1 MGRCGCGQLRSTPSP
16 YRKQPRRFSGTR
28 PRVLIQPLPC
38 IPSSFIARL
47 PNKHKQMH
55 THKHVCVYICMYI
68 YMFNTYLSTCIHTSI
83 YVCLLSYIA
92 RISRRSLSESFAI
105 EEAGDKQR
113 DSACN
118 ACIARGNKLRIQGRG
133 PKT

>member
-1 MGRCGCGQLRSTPSP
+1 MRLWAVAIYPKPIPEAAKAFFRHKAQSVDTAATLYSIKFHCKIT
-16 YRKQPRRFSGTR
+16 KQT
-28 PRVLIQPLPC
+28 QTN
-38 IPSSFIARL
+38 A
-47 PNKHKQMH
+47 H
-55 THKHVCVYICMYI
+55 TQTCVCVYICMYI